1 MTANHQRLELAIEGM
16 TCGACSARLQNALND
31 AGGVLDAA
39 VNFALERA
47 VVRFDTD
54 KTDVGAL
61 IKAVKKSG
69 FDVGVE
75 TASFHVANLRD
86 EEISSKIKSVLVGVP
101 GVLDVATD
109 PGTDTVRVT
118 SLSLMV
124 LDDSL
129 IRRVAEAGHD
139 LLPATGVG
147 TQIDREKR
155 RSVMERRAI
164 IASCILTLPFLFQ
177 MAAMAA
183 GNDGGMR
190 LHMPPWVE
198 LLIALPIQFGFGFR
212 FYRGAFNSLRGG
224 GANMDVL
231 VALGTSSAFL
241 YSCYLML
248 SLGPGA
254 RGELYFE
261 ASAFIITLIMIG
273 KHLEARAKR
282 SAAAA
287 IQELLALRPK
297 TATVRLE
304 DGSTREI
311 NAGSVKPG
319 EIVVC
324 RPGDRIA
331 VDGVI
336 ARGEAEVDEALI
348 TGESIPAAKGQG
360 DRITAG
366 SINVDGFLDIEATA
380 AGENSMLSQMIRMVE
395 NAQISKPEVQRL
407 VDKVCAVFV
416 PAVIAI
422 AAATFAGWLIYGAGL
437 EQAFKSA
444 ASTLVIACPCAL
456 GLATPTAIMVGSSM
470 AAKAGILI
478 KDATTLENAHGLTHI
493 VFDKTGTLTEGKPEI
508 DNIEMLG
515 ELSEDEAVLIAAS
528 LQQGSTH
535 PIGKAFTNEARKRR
549 LALLEIENFRNLVS
563 RGIKGEIGGVS
574 YFVGNSRMLLSEN
587 LRTGEPTESGTFA
600 WLGERREDGD
610 VLHARF
616 ALTDQILPTAK
627 SAVDLLKKLDVRS
640 MLVTGDA
647 ESVSKKV
654 GEALGIEYIQAE
666 TRPGDKAAI
675 VSDLQKDGWKV
686 GMVGDGINDVPAL
699 AQATVGFAVSSGTEI
714 AMETAAVTIV
724 RPDPRLIAAAI
735 DASRRTFR
743 KIKQNLFWSFIYN
756 VIGLPLAALGYL
768 NPSLAGAAM
777 ALSSLSVLANSLSLR
792 SWKPN
797 LHPSASSPTGT
808 N

>member
-1 MTANHQRLELAIEGM
+1 MPAKLQRLELAIEGM

-31 AGGVLDAA
+31 AQGVADAA

-47 VVRFDTD
+47 VVRFDSDRTD
-54 KTDVGAL
+54 IDTL
-61 IKAVKKSG
+61 IKAVKRSG
-69 FDVGVE
+69 FNVGVE
-75 TASFHVANLRD
+75 TASYHIANLRD
-86 EEISSKIKSVLVGVP
+86 EKVANKIKSVLSNVL

-109 PGTDTVRVT
+109 PATDTVCVT

-129 IRRVAEAGHD
+129 IKRVADAGHD
-139 LLPATGVG
+139 LLPAAGVG
-147 TQIDREKR
+147 SQVDREQR
-155 RSVMERRAI
+155 RSVFERRVI
-164 IASCILTLPFLFQ
+164 IASCILTLPFLVQ
-177 MAAMAA
+177 MAAMAI
-183 GNDGGMR
+183 GGDTGMR
-190 LHMPPWVE
+190 LHMPPWAE
-198 LLIALPIQFGFGFR
+198 LLIVLPIQFGFGIR
-212 FYRGAFNSLRGG
+212 FYRGAYNSLRGG

-231 VALGTSSAFL
+231 VALGTTSAFI

-261 ASAFIITLIMIG
+261 ASAFIITLILIG

-297 TATVRLE
+297 TATVRLK

-311 NAGSVKPG
+311 NAASVKPG

-348 TGESIPAAKGQG
+348 TGESVPAAKGRG

-395 NAQISKPEVQRL
+395 NAQISKPEVQRIA
-407 VDKVCAVFV
+407 DKVCAVFV
-416 PAVIAI
+416 PAVIAV

-444 ASTLVIACPCAL
+444 AATLVIACPCAL
-456 GLATPTAIMVGSSM
+456 GLATPTAIMVGSSI

-508 DNIEMLG
+508 ENIELLG
-515 ELSEDEAVLIAAS
+515 EMSEDEAVLIAAS

-535 PIGKAFTNEARKRR
+535 PIGKAFTKEARKRHQT
-549 LALLEIENFRNLVS
+549 LLEIENFRNEVS

-574 YFVGNSRMLLSEN
+574 YFVGNSRMLVTAN
-587 LRTGEPTESGTFA
+587 LQTGEPIDSGTFA
-600 WLGERREDGD
+600 WLGERKEGGD

-616 ALTDQILPTAK
+616 TLSDQLLPTSR
-627 SAVDLLKKLDVRS
+627 SAVDLLKKLDIRP

-647 ESVSKKV
+647 KSVANKV
-654 GEALGIEYIQAE
+654 GEALGIEYIRAE
-666 TRPGDKAAI
+666 TQPNDKASI
-675 VSDLQKDGWKV
+675 VSDLQKEGWKV

-768 NPSLAGAAM
+768 NPSLAAAAM
-777 ALSSLSVLANSLSLR
+777 AMSSLSVLANSLTLR
-792 SWKPN
+792 RWKPN
-797 LHPSASSPTGT
+797 LHPSESPPPDR